1 VLAGAVAVDL
11 AVLGWFKYADFLGR
25 SLAAMAGADWQP
37 LGVALPLGISFFTFT
52 QIAFLVDSAQGKV
65 RETDPLDYG
74 LFVTFFPHLLAG
86 PVLHHSEMMPQFADP
101 TIGRPRAEMVST
113 GLTLFLIGLIKK
125 TVLADGIA
133 PVAALV
139 FDGAARGALPG
150 VAESWA
156 AAFAYS
162 FELYFDFS
170 GYSDMALGA
179 ARLFGIVL
187 PLNFASPY
195 QSASIIEFWRR
206 WHMTLSRFLRDYL
219 YILLGGNRLGPTRR
233 YLNLGVTMLLGGLWH
248 GAAWTFVAWGAWH
261 GLLLVLNH
269 LGRAAI
275 RRAGLEG
282 LAAAAPA
289 RLAGWALTF
298 FCVLIGWVVFRA
310 DGFAAAGRMFQAMA
324 GTPGGF
330 AAFTPGLEIW
340 TELAGLGAIAF
351 LAPNSQSLVLG
362 GAEASRFLAW
372 RPSLAWAAALA
383 IGFLLAVGQM
393 SDVSPFLYYRF

>member
-1 VLAGAVAVDL
+1 
-11 AVLGWFKYADFLGR
+11 
-25 SLAAMAGADWQP
+25 
-37 LGVALPLGISFFTFT
+37 
-52 QIAFLVDSAQGKV
+52 
-65 RETDPLDYG
+65 
-74 LFVTFFPHLLAG
+74 
-86 PVLHHSEMMPQFADP
+86 
-101 TIGRPRAEMVST
+101 
-113 GLTLFLIGLIKK
+113 
-125 TVLADGIA
+125 
-133 PVAALV
+133 
-139 FDGAARGALPG
+139 
-150 VAESWA
+150 
-156 AAFAYS
+156 
-162 FELYFDFS
+162 
-170 GYSDMALGA
+170 MALGA